1 MTEDPR
7 ISEIRALLDD
17 WRDPDQV
24 LEDIRAILDRPAPA
38 PKAGNCVGRL
48 CAYERA
54 LTEEYPDGT
63 GEDSETVPD
72 LMRAAQRVGDFL
84 RSYGDGRVCVAITPL
99 AEYQIPP
106 LYGRDLQ
113 SLANLVD
120 RESPAPRVFLANDRV
135 PVGTVI
141 TGKDGSPFRVP
152 DAYASEG
159 LVGVAVPFVEV
170 AVPLPEEWQ
179 AAVDQATDER
189 EAELWADRHAE
200 LTEAEASEA
209 SQ

>member
-1 MTEDPR
+1 MTEDHR
-7 ISEIRALLDD
+7 ISEIRALAGE
-17 WRDPDQV
+17 WRNAGLTDADAMRRV
-24 LEDIRAILDRPAPA
+24 CAIVDREPSKA
-38 PKAGNCVGRL
+38 AGNCVGRV

-54 LTEEYPDGT
+54 LTEEYPDGID
-63 GEDSETVPD
+63 ERSETLPAPA
-72 LMRAAQRVGDFL
+72 RAAQRVADFL

-113 SLANLVD
+113 ALASLVD
-120 RESPAPRVFLANDRV
+120 REPPAPRVFLANDRV

-170 AVPLPEEWQ
+170 AVPTPDEWQ
-179 AAVDQATDER
+179 AAVERARDER
-189 EAELWADRHAE
+189 AGAEWQHTDG
-200 LTEAEASEA
+200 TNP
-209 SQ
+209 